1 VSVFREE
8 LHPYLRLRPWPNGD
22 PGPEIYRLIQEE
34 LTVDQRLGFVQ
45 GLIGIELAM
54 TEARLGGL
62 KELQATLGKRPGK
75 R

>member
-1 VSVFREE
+1 MSVYREE

>member
-1 VSVFREE
+1 MSVYREE

-34 LTVDQRLGFVQ
+34 LSADQRLGFVQ

-62 KELQATLGKRPGK
+62 KELQKTLGGTAGK

>member
-1 VSVFREE
+1 MSVFREE

>member
-1 VSVFREE
+1 MSVYREE
-8 LHPYLRLRPWPNGD
+8 LHPFLRLRPWPNGD

-34 LTVDQRLGFVQ
+34 LSADQRLGFVQ

-62 KELQATLGKRPGK
+62 KQLQETLGKRPGK

>member
-1 VSVFREE
+1 VSVYREE

-34 LTVDQRLGFVQ
+34 LSADQRLGFVQ

-62 KELQATLGKRPGK
+62 KELQATLGKRAAK

>member
-1 VSVFREE
+1 VFREE